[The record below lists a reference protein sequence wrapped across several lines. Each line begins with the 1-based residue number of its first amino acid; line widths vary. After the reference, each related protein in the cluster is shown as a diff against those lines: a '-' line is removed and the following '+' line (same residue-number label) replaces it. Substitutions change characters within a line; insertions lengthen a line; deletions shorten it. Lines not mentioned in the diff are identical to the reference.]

1 MSKIKVNEIAKH
13 DASEI
18 TISDTIKIDTI
29 AEKTSAAG
37 VTIDG
42 VLLKDGNL
50 VNGTDFS
57 CQQFRLTTNNTTG
70 GDITSG
76 WEAPDGTLHGN
87 FGSNVSE
94 SSGIYT
100 FAKTGFYKV
109 SFWGTIHSS
118 NEIETDIRIMVSTDA
133 FSSVDTEAALATQRI
148 QPSDD
153 GSTVTTSCILDIT
166 DLSNHKVK
174 FKWSELV
181 GSATLVGNT
190 GYNRT
195 FVEFMRLGDT

>member
-1 MSKIKVNEIAKH
+1 MPGS
-13 DASEI
+13 
-18 TISDTIKIDTI
+18 IKIDDGSGNYTI
-29 AEKTSAAG
+29 LTNAGSLGSDKTLTIPNTTGTAAL
-37 VTIDG
+37 TSD
-42 VLLKDGNL
+42 LPDN
-50 VNGTDFS
+50 S
-57 CQQFRLTTNNTTG
+57 CQQFRLNTNNTTG

-76 WEAPDGTLHGN
+76 WEVPDGTLQAN

-109 SFWGTIHSS
+109 YFWGTIHSS

-181 GSATLVGNT
+181 GSATLVGNSS
-190 GYNRT
+190 YNRT

>member
-1 MSKIKVNEIAKH
+1 MSQIQVN
-13 DASEI
+13 
-18 TISDTIKIDTI
+18 TIN
-29 AEKTSAAG
+29 EYTSANG

-42 VLLKDGNL
+42 VLIKDGNL

-57 CQQFRLTTNNTTG
+57 CQQFRLTANNTTG

-76 WEAPDGTLHGN
+76 WEVPDGTLQAN

-100 FAKTGFYKV
+100 FSKTGFYKV
-109 SFWGTIHSS
+109 SFIATIH
-118 NEIETDIRIMVSTDA
+118 NTGAIEADIRIQATTDA
-133 FSSVDTEAALATQRI
+133 FSSVDEIVALATQRI
-148 QPSDD
+148 NDTDD
-153 GSTVTTSCILDIT
+153 GSTVMTSTILDIT

-174 FKWSELV
+174 FKWSELI
-181 GSATLVGNT
+181 GTAILLGNT